1 MIRQTAHQAYT
12 VAQLQQ
18 AISAYGSNFDD
29 PVPLALLTAA
39 AGSFRSM
46 ELMSE
51 LLQRIDSGVP
61 VGNRSEFTLQFLSG
75 IDETS

>member
-1 MIRQTAHQAYT
+1 
-12 VAQLQQ
+12 
-18 AISAYGSNFDD
+18 
-29 PVPLALLTAA
+29 
-39 AGSFRSM
+39 M